1 LAKVDAS
8 YHIASPVI
16 AMHEGAAVAEAI
28 ELMNEEKISSLLIH
42 NDKNRITGILT
53 ERDILRKI
61 VLLDID
67 DKLERGVG
75 LVATREVYF
84 ADHDHLHESVVR
96 LHFEKKIRH
105 FPVLQGKDPI
115 LENVIGMVTVTDIIR
130 HYLHLEYKNGK
141 VSNRRDP
148 NLRPLAVICK
158 HPSQLALYE
167 EPFSKFKFDVTRV
180 VDPDQFFREHA
191 SGDIPL
197 IFDLDGY
204 AQKDLSGLIVLTK
217 KYRGHL
223 IMSVSNP
230 AVVSLFRKY
239 MDKDRQTIAHKPLDV
254 DYLVWLLTQKWPQVK
269 TSKAQSA
276 RA

>member
-1 LAKVDAS
+1 MAKVDAS

-28 ELMNEEKISSLLIH
+28 ELMNEKKISSLLIH

-61 VLLDID
+61 VLLDIE

-84 ADHDHLHESVVR
+84 ADADRLHESVVR

-105 FPVLQGKDPI
+105 FPVLEGKDQV
-115 LENVIGMVTVTDIIR
+115 LENVVGMVTVTDIIR
-130 HYLHLEYKNGK
+130 HYLHLEYKSAK
-141 VSNRRDP
+141 PSSRRDP
-148 NLRPLAVICK
+148 NLRPLSVICK
-158 HPSQLALYE
+158 HQSQLELYDSQ
-167 EPFSKFKFDVTRV
+167 FSKFKFEVTRV
-180 VDPDQFFREHA
+180 TDADQFFRDHA
-191 SGDIPL
+191 GGEVPL

-204 AQKDLSGLIVLTK
+204 AQKDLSNLIVLTK

-239 MDKDRQTIAHKPLDV
+239 MDKDRQTIAQKPLDV
-254 DYLVWLLTQKWPQVK
+254 DYLVWLLTQKWPQIK
-269 TSKAQSA
+269 AAKSLGSK
-276 RA
+276 